1 MLSGMLLHVV
11 PATLKVDLL
20 TYDGSRWQG
29 LRGVT
34 DTTESLALNE
44 RDRDRVG

>member
-20 TYDGSRWQG
+20 TYEGSRWQR

-34 DTTESLALNE
+34 HTTESLALNE
-44 RDRDRVG
+44 CDGD